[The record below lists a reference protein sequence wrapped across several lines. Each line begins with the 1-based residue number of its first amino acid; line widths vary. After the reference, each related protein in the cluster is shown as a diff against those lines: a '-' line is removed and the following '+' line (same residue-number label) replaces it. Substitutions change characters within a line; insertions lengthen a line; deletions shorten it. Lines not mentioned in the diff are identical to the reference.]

1 MEDVSKTVIENF
13 KKKFSIDL
21 AVYKNEE
28 IAVKIGQLIVFP
40 EFVIKNL
47 LLGLAIGFCCYVLS
61 FFVLNLSL
69 ASGLMFVLL
78 GLIFW
83 AITGFFLG
91 LNVFL
96 WNLKSNLSEVIF
108 YGFDLTAT
116 VINDVQRQ
124 GAELRKKDVFE
135 LFQGIFSV
143 VFLPSLADA
152 ILARVPVVGSLINK
166 LVQKILNRMVK
177 KINFTSIE
185 GEEEAEDSPVSSEG
199 SQLEAIIEKTKVQS
213 VRLLKK
219 SVGFIQFPFQVLFFI
234 SALFTLFLTAV
245 LF

>member
-1 MEDVSKTVIENF
+1 M
-13 KKKFSIDL
+13 

-177 KINFTSIE
+177 KN
-185 GEEEAEDSPVSSEG
+185 
-199 SQLEAIIEKTKVQS
+199 
-213 VRLLKK
+213 
-219 SVGFIQFPFQVLFFI
+219 QFHLN
-234 SALFTLFLTAV
+234 
-245 LF
+245 

>member
-1 MEDVSKTVIENF
+1 M
-13 KKKFSIDL
+13 
-21 AVYKNEE
+21 
-28 IAVKIGQLIVFP
+28 
-40 EFVIKNL
+40 
-47 LLGLAIGFCCYVLS
+47 
-61 FFVLNLSL
+61 
-69 ASGLMFVLL
+69 
-78 GLIFW
+78 
-83 AITGFFLG
+83 
-91 LNVFL
+91 
-96 WNLKSNLSEVIF
+96 IF

-219 SVGFIQFPFQVLFFI
+219 SVGFIQFPFQVLFLI